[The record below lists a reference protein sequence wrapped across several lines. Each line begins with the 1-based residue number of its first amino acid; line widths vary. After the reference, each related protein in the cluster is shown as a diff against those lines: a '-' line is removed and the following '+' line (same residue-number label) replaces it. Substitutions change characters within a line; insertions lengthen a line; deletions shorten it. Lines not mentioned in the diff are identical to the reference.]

1 MSKQRVCITF
11 AGVVGSSKTPIA
23 TYLSWNL
30 GIPIISNDALRTEV
44 TEDLLKFDKTEYEKR
59 RDERGKQLIASGKS
73 FIYDASIDREWQ
85 KLQSWLAP
93 ENYRTFIISLDL
105 SKLFLE
111 KLYEAKQ
118 YTQSLARLDVLMS
131 DHQNFVDTFGQYINV
146 HITDA
151 EFQDRLDVSLNALRN
166 WLDV

>member
-30 GIPIISNDALRTEV
+30 GIPITSNDTVRTEV

-93 ENYRTFIISLDL
+93 ENYSTFIISLDL
-105 SKLFLE
+105 SKPFLE

-118 YTQSLARLDVLMS
+118 YTDSLARLDVLMS
-131 DHQNFVDTFGQYINV
+131 DHQNFVDAFGQCINV

-151 EFQDRLDVSLNALRN
+151 EFQDRLDISLNTFRN
-166 WLDV
+166 WLDS